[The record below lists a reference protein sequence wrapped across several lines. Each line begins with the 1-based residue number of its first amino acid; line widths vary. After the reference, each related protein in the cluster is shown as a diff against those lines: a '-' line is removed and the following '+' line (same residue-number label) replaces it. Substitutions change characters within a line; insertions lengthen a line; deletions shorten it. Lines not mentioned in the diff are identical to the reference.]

1 MTIRCL
7 QRATL
12 LSLLIASTALTLAA
26 DPAALVRVTFTIESS
41 KSPTEQTLD
50 GRVLVK
56 AADGGVLVEGRDGR
70 LWTIKPDQLKSLT
83 EQPEPFQLM
92 TADELG
98 ASIQAELRAADLPGE
113 FDVFKTEHYVLVS
126 NSGRPY
132 AEWNGRIFER
142 LLQTFRDYW
151 KSQGVELT
159 ALDRPLAAIVLAN
172 QQQFA
177 SFAKTDG
184 SPLSAAGVGYYSITA
199 NRIVL
204 FDFTTLKSQVSA
216 KTQAEVIKRVST
228 VPGSVATV
236 VHEATHQIAFNTG
249 LHRRYADNPV
259 WLTEGMAMFFESA
272 DYSSKDA
279 GKNVGR
285 VNSSRLLRFRDYLRK
300 RPPDSLLTLVRDNA
314 RFGQAETA
322 PDAYP
327 EAWALT
333 YYLMKSRPKEFA
345 AYLRLIADKPQLQWD
360 APESRL
366 ADFRTAFGDGDDVER
381 LMLKSLTRL
390 NAK

>member
-1 MTIRCL
+1 MTPRCL
-7 QRATL
+7 RLAIL
-12 LSLLIASTALTLAA
+12 LAFFGSPTGLSFAA
-26 DPAALVRVTFTIESS
+26 EPALVRVTFSVEA
-41 KSPTEQTLD
+41 SPAPTQRTLD

-83 EQPEPFQLM
+83 EQPDPFQLM

-98 ASIQAELRAADLPGE
+98 ASLQAELRAAELPGE
-113 FDVFKTEHYVLVS
+113 FDVLKTEHYVLVS
-126 NSGRPY
+126 NTGRPY
-132 AEWNGRIFER
+132 AEWNARIFER

-151 KSQGVELT
+151 TSQGVEL
-159 ALDRPLAAIVLAN
+159 AAIDRPLAAIVLAN

-184 SPLSAAGVGYYSITA
+184 SPLSAAGLGYYSITA

-204 FDFTTLKSQVSA
+204 FDFTTTKSQVSA
-216 KTQAEVIKRVST
+216 KTQAEVIKRVTS

-272 DYSSKDA
+272 DYSSRDA

-285 VNSSRLLRFRDYLRK
+285 VNSPRLLRFRDYVRK
-300 RPPDSLLTLVRDNA
+300 RPADSLLTLVRDNA
-314 RFGQAETA
+314 RFGQADTA
-322 PDAYP
+322 PEAYP

-333 YYLMKSRPKEFA
+333 YYLMKSRPKEYA
-345 AYLRLIADKPQLQWD
+345 AYLRLIAEKPQLQWD
-360 APESRL
+360 DPETRL
-366 ADFRTAFGDGDDVER
+366 ANFRSAFGDGDDVDR
-381 LMLKSLTRL
+381 LMLKSLTKL
-390 NAK
+390 SGK